1 MPLYIAFPYTRKKK
15 LLENAKIKDNI
26 LNSIKITT
34 NAKGKCNMTYA
45 RPLHSKWEEGERK
58 RGREM

>member
-45 RPLHSKWEEGERK
+45 RPLHSK
-58 RGREM
+58 